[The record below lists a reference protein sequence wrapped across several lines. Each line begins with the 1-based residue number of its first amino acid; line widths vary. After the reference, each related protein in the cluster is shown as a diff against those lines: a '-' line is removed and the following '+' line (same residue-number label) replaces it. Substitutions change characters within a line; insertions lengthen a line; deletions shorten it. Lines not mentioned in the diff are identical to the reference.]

1 MKMCIYVF
9 DSARIN
15 FDRIAAFFTS
25 ILPMDIMKMCMWVFD
40 GSRNNFDRITTF
52 QT

>member
-1 MKMCIYVF
+1 MALELILTELQPFFSRSVF
-9 DSARIN
+9 KP
-15 FDRIAAFFTS
+15 S